1 VRLDF
6 RLDCSNGDTTGEGP
20 GNGENPFDAAV
31 FVIDKP
37 VGPTSFRM
45 VSAVRRA
52 LGIKKV
58 GHAGTLDPF
67 ASGLL
72 TICAGRPATRMISRM
87 MEGRKEYL
95 ATLCLGVET
104 ETFDPEGAVTA
115 RNPVGLLRAEQI
127 EQCLSL
133 FRGEQLQAPPIYS
146 ALKHQGKP
154 LYHYARQGIS
164 IVKEPRSVF
173 VETLERTD
181 GGLDVEGGEEAR
193 LSLRVVCSKGT
204 YIRSLAADIGKCLGC
219 GAHLIQLRRIRSG
232 CFTLEKSITGAELF
246 LPDARQRLLA
256 KALSVDDLTDLL

>member
-1 VRLDF
+1 MRSDF
-6 RLDCSNGDTTGEGP
+6 SSGGMTGEGP
-20 GNGENPFDAAV
+20 GNGGNPLEAAV

-37 VGPTSFRM
+37 VGPTSFKM

-72 TICAGRPATRMISRM
+72 TICAGRPATRMISKM

-115 RNPVGLLRAEQI
+115 RNPVGFLRAEQI

-133 FRGEQLQAPPIYS
+133 FRGEQLQVPPIYS
-146 ALKHQGKP
+146 ALKHLGKP

-164 IVKEPRSVF
+164 IVKEPRSV
-173 VETLERTD
+173 VIETLERTD
-181 GGLDVEGGEEAR
+181 GDLDIAGAEEAL

-204 YIRSLAADIGKCLGC
+204 YIRSLAADIGKSLGC

-232 CFTLEKSITGAELF
+232 CFTLKKSLSGVELF